1 MNSLH
6 FMNNNKQGINWLD
19 LILIGLSLF
28 VANVIENAIELQNK
42 VLSFT
47 LFVGITIVLILIT
60 YFLKYLLTRKE

>member
-1 MNSLH
+1 
-6 FMNNNKQGINWLD
+6 MNNNKQGINWLD

-28 VANVIENAIELQNK
+28 VANVIENVIGLQNK

-60 YFLKYLLTRKE
+60 YFLKYLLTRRE

>member
-6 FMNNNKQGINWLD
+6 FMNNNKQSINWLD

-28 VANVIENAIELQNK
+28 VANVIENVIGLQNK

-60 YFLKYLLTRKE
+60 YFLKYLLTRRE

>member
-6 FMNNNKQGINWLD
+6 FMNNNKQDINWLD

-28 VANVIENAIELQNK
+28 VANVIENVIGLQNK

-60 YFLKYLLTRKE
+60 YFLKYLLTRRE

>member
-1 MNSLH
+1 
-6 FMNNNKQGINWLD
+6 MNNNKQSINWLD

-28 VANVIENAIELQNK
+28 VANVIENVIGLQNK

-60 YFLKYLLTRKE
+60 YFLKYLLTRRE

>member
-1 MNSLH
+1 
-6 FMNNNKQGINWLD
+6 MNNNKQGINWLD

-28 VANVIENAIELQNK
+28 VANVIESVIGLQNK

-60 YFLKYLLTRKE
+60 YFLKYLLTRRE

>member
-28 VANVIENAIELQNK
+28 VANVIENVIGLQNK

-60 YFLKYLLTRKE
+60 YFLKYLLTRRE

>member
-1 MNSLH
+1 
-6 FMNNNKQGINWLD
+6 MNNNKQGINWLD

-28 VANVIENAIELQNK
+28 VANVIENVIGLQNK

-60 YFLKYLLTRKE
+60 YFLKYLLTRIE